1 MVEDRGSLD
10 LTFQIESKDK
20 EIADLKHDNKSLAKQ
35 VDDKT
40 EEIKALKM
48 KLEMLDNKS
57 SKWYNNTMK
66 KIIIAF
72 LVLCFTTTV
81 GNTNEKTY
89 TLTEIGNS
97 FTEQKNKFV
106 NHIAN
111 EKQDIIDYQKKSWAE
126 GKDQF
131 ARTFTQIKSWFVK
144 E

>member
-1 MVEDRGSLD
+1 
-10 LTFQIESKDK
+10 
-20 EIADLKHDNKSLAKQ
+20 
-35 VDDKT
+35 
-40 EEIKALKM
+40 
-48 KLEMLDNKS
+48 
-57 SKWYNNTMK
+57 MK

-81 GNTNEKTY
+81 GNTNENKTY
-89 TLTEIGNS
+89 TPQETLKAFSEIPG
-97 FTEQKNKFV
+97 KV
-106 NHIAN
+106 ANHISN